1 MPLNDMSDSTS
12 FARDDDSGIR
22 FVMGGEVK
30 TLTNFDPSMTILRFL
45 REGGMRTGTKEACG
59 EGGCGAC
66 TVVLADL
73 DEGGRLRYRTINAC
87 LHLLPQL
94 DGHALLTVE
103 DLKGA
108 DGHLHPV
115 QQALIDGHA
124 SQCGFCTP
132 GIVMTLFAL
141 YQSGD
146 PLNREAIVNA
156 LAGNLCR
163 CTGYRSIIDAA
174 LSLFEAKH
182 STTVEGKQPIDSPLP
197 SDQITNGSSDLREL
211 LHTMKRTKPLSLER
225 CTNSGRTIR
234 YLVPVNLAKVTD
246 MLRQYENV
254 ILFAGGTDIGPL
266 VAQEQQNVDTVIFI
280 GQVKELK
287 GIVISDSG
295 ITIGAATTLTEAY
308 PVLAR
313 YYPAFGD
320 ILLRFGSPAVRNL
333 ATIGGNIAS
342 RSPVS
347 DTAPTFIALE
357 GQIRLRAGNEQRTV
371 PIEIFH
377 TRDHQWVLAPG
388 EFIEAVHLPLPNP
401 ASRFSAY
408 KITKRHDCD
417 IAAINAA
424 FSIELKDDTV
434 QQARI
439 CYGGMAPCA
448 KRATYCEGALVGQ
461 PWTLETVETAS
472 HALEKDLEPAGNER
486 ASSAYR
492 MTVAKNLLKRY
503 YLESIQP
510 PENLRVTAYQQTYE

>member
-1 MPLNDMSDSTS
+1 MSDRTS
-12 FARDDDSGIR
+12 FTSHDDSEIR
-22 FVMGGEVK
+22 FVMGGEVN
-30 TLTNFDPSMTILRFL
+30 TLTNVDPSMTILRYL
-45 REGGMRTGTKEACG
+45 RERGMRTGAKEACG

-73 DEGGRLRYRTINAC
+73 DEGGGLRYRTINAC

-108 DGHLHPV
+108 DGQLHPV

-141 YQSGD
+141 YQSGE
-146 PLNREAIVNA
+146 PLDREAIVNA

-163 CTGYRSIIDAA
+163 CTGYRSILDAA
-174 LSLFEAKH
+174 LGLFEAKH
-182 STTVEGKQPIDSPLP
+182 STAVEGKQPIDSPLP
-197 SDQITNGSSDLREL
+197 SDQMTNRKSDLREL
-211 LHTMKRTKPLSLER
+211 LSTIKRVKPLSLER
-225 CTNSGRTIR
+225 RCANPERPIR
-234 YLVPVNLAKVTD
+234 YLVPVNLAEVTD
-246 MLRQYENV
+246 MLREYQGAV
-254 ILFAGGTDIGPL
+254 LLAGGTDIGPL
-266 VAQEQQNVDTVIFI
+266 VAQDPQNFDTVIFI
-280 GQVKELK
+280 SQVKELK
-287 GIVISDSG
+287 GIVVSDSG
-295 ITIGAATTLTEAY
+295 ITFGAATTLTEAY

-313 YYPAFGD
+313 FYPAFGD
-320 ILLRFGSPAVRNL
+320 LLLRFGSPAVRNL

-347 DTAPTFIALE
+347 DTAPAFIALD
-357 GQIRLRAGNEQRTV
+357 GRIRLRAGHEQRTV
-371 PIEIFH
+371 PIETFH
-377 TRDHQWVLAPG
+377 TRAHQCVLVPG
-388 EFIEAVHLPLPNP
+388 EFIEAVYLPLPNP
-401 ASRFSAY
+401 ASRFSTY

-424 FSIELKDDTV
+424 FSIKLKDGTV

-448 KRATYCEGALVGQ
+448 KRANYCERALVGQ
-461 PWTLETVETAS
+461 PWTLDTIDTAS
-472 HALEKDLEPAGNER
+472 HALEKDLEPASDAR
-486 ASSAYR
+486 ASSVYR

-503 YLESIQP
+503 YFESIHP

>member
-1 MPLNDMSDSTS
+1 MADMTS
-12 FARDDDSGIR
+12 FARDDDSVIR
-22 FVMGGEVK
+22 FVLGGEVK
-30 TLTNFDPSMTILRFL
+30 TLTNVDPSMTILQYL
-45 REGGMRTGTKEACG
+45 RKIGSRTGTKEACG

-73 DEGGRLRYRTINAC
+73 ESAERLRYRTINAC
-87 LHLLPQL
+87 LHLMPQV

-108 DGHLHPV
+108 DGQLHPV
-115 QQALIDGHA
+115 QQALLDAHA

-141 YQSGD
+141 YQSGE
-146 PLNREAIVNA
+146 PLDREAIVNA

-174 LSLFEAKH
+174 LSLFEAKQA
-182 STTVEGKQPIDSPLP
+182 TTVEGKQPVNSPLP
-197 SDQITNGSSDLREL
+197 SDRITTAKSDLREL
-211 LHTMKRTKPLSLER
+211 LHSMKRVKPLSLGWS
-225 CTNSGRTIR
+225 TNSGRTIR
-234 YLVPVNLAKVTD
+234 YLVPVNLAEVTN
-246 MLRQYENV
+246 MLRQYEGAV
-254 ILFAGGTDIGPL
+254 LFAGGTDIGPL
-266 VAQEQQNVDTVIFI
+266 VAQEPQNIDTVIFI

-295 ITIGAATTLTEAY
+295 ITIGSATTLTEAY

-313 YYPAFGD
+313 LYPAFGD
-320 ILLRFGSPAVRNL
+320 LLLRFGSPTVRNL

-342 RSPVS
+342 RSSVS
-347 DTAPTFIALE
+347 DLAPAFIALE
-357 GQIRLRAGNEQRTV
+357 GQIRLRAGNEQRSV
-371 PIEIFH
+371 PIETFH
-377 TRDHQWVLAPG
+377 TCDHQLVLAPG
-388 EFIEAVHLPLPNP
+388 EFIEAVYLPFPNP
-401 ASRFSAY
+401 ETRFSTY

-417 IAAINAA
+417 IAAINVA
-424 FSIELKDDTV
+424 FSMELKDDTV

-448 KRATYCEGALVGQ
+448 KRANYCERALVGQ
-461 PWTLETVETAS
+461 PWTLDTIETAS
-472 HALEKDLEPAGNER
+472 HALEKDLEPAGDAR

-510 PENLRVTAYQQTYE
+510 PESLRVTAYQQTYE